1 MANVCRTIFFEGYTL
16 RMSSTLPTSPAAAL
30 TISPAELFWLT
41 AGAWLGGACVLA
53 LLPVL
58 LAPRLGAA
66 PALTVSY
73 LLFFMAWQPIQRL
86 TQRALGPRQALLR
99 TLAFVGSAAALA
111 YYVRE
116 ALLSLVSGAAAPL

>member
-1 MANVCRTIFFEGYTL
+1 
-16 RMSSTLPTSPAAAL
+16 MSDTVPAPSSAPVAV
-30 TISPAELFWLT
+30 TPAELFWLT

-53 LLPVL
+53 LMPVL

-66 PALTVSY
+66 PGLALSY
-73 LLFFMAWQPIQRL
+73 LLFFLAWQPVQRL

-99 TLAFVGSAAALA
+99 TLAFVGSAAMLA

-116 ALLSLVSGAAAPL
+116 ALLALVTAAVPVA